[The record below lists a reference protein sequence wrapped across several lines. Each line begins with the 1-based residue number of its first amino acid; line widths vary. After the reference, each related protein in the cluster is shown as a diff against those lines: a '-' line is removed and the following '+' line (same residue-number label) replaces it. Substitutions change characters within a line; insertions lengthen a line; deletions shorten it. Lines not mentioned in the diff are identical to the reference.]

1 VESVLSENL
10 KTIAPTNA
18 KKAQIRLNMGY
29 RMPRYGYLKSF
40 WLLPPQWQKERPA
53 DLPIGSDDLAINEAQ
68 LEFVKHRVTQ
78 ASEKL
83 VSQIKKLQG
92 GPYQG
97 ASDSRS
103 WHEVQREIVDNLNR
117 SSLTIARIHLLYL
130 TDCVSPIISQRIRR
144 RLGTD
149 SWFDANPVDLLLAMW
164 NILDELFRSES
175 TPETQCDK
183 MQNVKKSTN
192 ETLPQFM
199 YKLQNL
205 FTGVEIETGQELVDS
220 TKLTRLRG
228 ALPKVDV
235 QFLREKFPTNLTYDQ
250 LVTRV
255 NEYFS
260 SAMDRECYERFVK
273 QYRMLNAPEKVD
285 GYAHNDL
292 KTVDTVVDA
301 MEEAPSVQEGKS
313 SKRGKK
319 PKKATK
325 NVVANEATANFGGS

>member
-1 VESVLSENL
+1 MVQEDYPLAFNDGRPRGGDNDSINSRIVSQVESVLSENL

-29 RMPRYGYLKSF
+29 RMPRFGYLKSF

-97 ASDSRS
+97 AK
-103 WHEVQREIVDNLNR
+103 
-117 SSLTIARIHLLYL
+117 
-130 TDCVSPIISQRIRR
+130 
-144 RLGTD
+144 
-149 SWFDANPVDLLLAMW
+149 
-164 NILDELFRSES
+164 S

-205 FTGVEIETGQELVDS
+205 FTGVEIETGQELVD
-220 TKLTRLRG
+220 
-228 ALPKVDV
+228 
-235 QFLREKFPTNLTYDQ
+235 
-250 LVTRV
+250 
-255 NEYFS
+255 
-260 SAMDRECYERFVK
+260 
-273 QYRMLNAPEKVD
+273 
-285 GYAHNDL
+285 
-292 KTVDTVVDA
+292 
-301 MEEAPSVQEGKS
+301 
-313 SKRGKK
+313 
-319 PKKATK
+319 
-325 NVVANEATANFGGS
+325 